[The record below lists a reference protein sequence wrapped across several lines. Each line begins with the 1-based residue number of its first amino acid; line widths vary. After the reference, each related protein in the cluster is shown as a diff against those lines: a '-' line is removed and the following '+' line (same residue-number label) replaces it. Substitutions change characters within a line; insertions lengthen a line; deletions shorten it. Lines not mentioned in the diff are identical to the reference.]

1 MIYNFYIFDKQGNL
15 LYYQE
20 WTRLKQSGITCE
32 EEAKLMYGMIY
43 SMKSFVNKIS
53 PTDIRDGYI
62 HYKTNKNALHILET
76 SSGLKF
82 VMNTDTASTG
92 VKEFMNQF
100 YLKIWL
106 EYVVKNPFC
115 LPEKPITSE
124 LFKAKCDEFIK
135 QSTFYGGIKSV

>member
-53 PTDIRDGYI
+53 PTDIRD
-62 HYKTNKNALHILET
+62 
-76 SSGLKF
+76 
-82 VMNTDTASTG
+82 DTASTG